1 MDTLTEKIE
10 RFQHDLLEWSRG
22 NLRSFPWRE
31 EECSPYEILVAEMFL
46 KQTRASTVG
55 DVLPHFVEKYPNLQ
69 SLQSASESDIIEV
82 IRPLGLY
89 NHRTTALKEIG
100 ERLSESEIPS
110 NEEDLRDLPQV
121 GPYVA
126 NATLCFG
133 FGEDVPIID
142 SNIRRI
148 YRRLF
153 SALDVEEMTED
164 ELWSLAEEILPEAE
178 VQRFN
183 LALLDFGAAIC
194 TDSSPNCKICFA
206 SRYCDYYQGQITE
219 EGEVVS
225 SNE

>member
-10 RFQHDLLEWSRG
+10 RFQHDLLKWSHG
-22 NLRSFPWRE
+22 NLRDFPWRQQQR
-31 EECSPYEILVAEMFL
+31 SPYQLLVAEMFL
-46 KQTRASTVG
+46 KQTQASTVA
-55 DVLPHFVEKYPNLQ
+55 DVLPQFVEKYPGPE
-69 SLQSASESDIIEV
+69 SLQSASESEIIEV

-89 NHRTTALKEIG
+89 NHRAKALKEIG
-100 ERLSESEIPS
+100 ERLGGSEIPS
-110 NEEDLRDLPQV
+110 TEDGLRELPQV
-121 GPYVA
+121 GRYVA

-133 FGEDVPIID
+133 FGEDVPIVD

-164 ELWSLAEEILPEAE
+164 ELWSLAEEVLPEAE

-194 TDSSPNCKICFA
+194 TDSSPNCEQCFA
-206 SRYCDYYQGQITE
+206 NPYCAYYQL
-219 EGEVVS
+219 
-225 SNE
+225 